1 MAKFP
6 EPPPAGELAKIPPA
20 LKVLLAGTILF
31 RLYFRRG
38 KHPVSWNTFRSY
50 GPVESSRFDHHLS
63 PGHGRGILYAAEDIG
78 TCLAEVFQ
86 KSRQIDRTSQ
96 EPWLVGFELI
106 SKLVLLDLTGLW
118 PTKAGA
124 SIAINSGRR
133 DRARRWSQAI
143 YEAYP
148 EVQGLYYPSSMYG
161 NHPALA
167 LYERALTSMS
177 RLPCFH
183 RPLAHPALH
192 ANLRRVADDLGY
204 DIR

>member
-20 LKVLLAGTILF
+20 LKVPPAGTVFF

-50 GPVESSRFDHHLS
+50 GPVESSRFDHQLS
-63 PGHGRGILYAAEDIG
+63 PGRGRGILYAAEDIG

-86 KSRQIDRTSQ
+86 RSREIDLTSR
-96 EPWLVGFELI
+96 EPWLVGLEVI

-124 SIAINSGRR
+124 SMAINSGRR

-148 EVQGLYYPSSMYG
+148 DVQGLYYPSSMYG
-161 NHPALA
+161 NHPAVA
-167 LYERALTSMS
+167 LYERALPSFS
-177 RLPCFH
+177 RFPRFH
-183 RPLAHPALH
+183 RPLADPVLRP
-192 ANLRRVADDLGY
+192 NLRRTAADIGY
-204 DIR
+204 DLL